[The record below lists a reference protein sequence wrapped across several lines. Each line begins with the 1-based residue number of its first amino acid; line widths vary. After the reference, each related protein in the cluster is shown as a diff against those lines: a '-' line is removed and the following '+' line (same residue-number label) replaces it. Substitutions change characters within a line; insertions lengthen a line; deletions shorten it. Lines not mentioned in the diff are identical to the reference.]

1 MLGDS
6 DTAALERL
14 DFDMTLLDT
23 DPDAG
28 LAPLQF
34 QVMRNLQA
42 KTDAERE
49 AILANPGFGQHFT
62 DHMVDVCWSVGGG
75 WHRPQVKPY
84 GPLSLDPAA
93 AVLHYAQEVFEG
105 IKAYR
110 HADGSIHTFRPDQN
124 GRRLQRSARRLAL
137 PELPVSYFI
146 QSLEELIAVDGA
158 WVPSGEN
165 QSLYLRPFMFAK
177 EAFLGVRPANKV
189 GYYVI
194 ASPAGAYFKGGV
206 TPVSIWLS
214 EDYSRAGKGGTG
226 AAKTGGNYAS
236 SLLPQSEAYENECDQ
251 VVFLDQ
257 DGNVEELGGMNI
269 VFVFKDGTVV
279 TPQSDSILE
288 GVTRDS
294 ILQLAADRGLHVQGR
309 NISLREWREGV
320 ASGDIV
326 EVFACGTAAVVT
338 PIGVLKGRDFVDQQ
352 PVGSL
357 ALELR
362 QELTDIQYGRA
373 EDRHGWMHRLDAR
386 SQA

>member
-1 MLGDS
+1 
-6 DTAALERL
+6 
-14 DFDMTLLDT
+14 MTLLDT

-28 LAPLQF
+28 LAPLEF
-34 QVMRNLQA
+34 SVTRNLA
-42 KTDAERE
+42 AASPAARE
-49 AILANPGFGQHFT
+49 EILRNPGFGQHFT
-62 DHMVDVCWSVGGG
+62 DHMVDICWSVGGG
-75 WHRPQVKPY
+75 WHRPRVQPY
-84 GPLSLDPAA
+84 GPITLDPAA
-93 AVLHYAQEVFEG
+93 AVLHYGQEVFEG

-137 PELPVSYFI
+137 PELPVAYFL
-146 QSLEELIAVDGA
+146 QSIRELVALDAA
-158 WVPSGEN
+158 WVPGGDD

-177 EAFLGVRPANKV
+177 EAFLGVRPAHKV
-189 GYYVI
+189 AYYLI

-214 EDYSRAGKGGTG
+214 EDFARAGKGGTG
-226 AAKTGGNYAS
+226 AAKTGGNYAA

-269 VFVFKDGTVV
+269 VFVYKDGTLV

-288 GVTRDS
+288 GITRES
-294 ILQLAADRGLHVQGR
+294 ILQLALDRGHRVEGR
-309 NISLREWREGV
+309 AISLAEWREGV

-338 PIGVLKGRDFVDQQ
+338 PIGEVRGKSFFDAQ
-352 PVGSL
+352 PAGSL
-357 ALELR
+357 ALSLR
-362 QELTDIQYGRA
+362 EELTDIQYGRR
-373 EDRHGWMHRLDAR
+373 EDTHGWLVRLDG
-386 SQA
+386 